1 MKGTPLKAQTN
12 GNVMQKREVQMST
25 IPAVSI
31 EEREYQALVSGAAVQ
46 LRPLFGVLRL
56 TDIDRVDFLQRMTT
70 NDIARLQPGQ
80 AALTVLTSPVARIEA
95 VFTVLCRQDDLLL
108 LASKGEAENLR
119 QRLQG
124 QIFFMDKVTVADE
137 SAALRRLRLLGPAAG
152 NLLPAAGLPQ
162 PAADDSFIEEAGITV
177 LRQERFDL
185 PGYEV
190 IGAADELPVLTSR
203 LTAAGALPLSD
214 SLAYE
219 TRRVELGRPQPGS
232 ELTDASNPLEAGL
245 AWVCAENKG
254 CYTGQE
260 IIARQIT
267 YDKVTRSLVRLRSD
281 LPLTAG
287 DSVSVAGRSVGSVTS
302 SGLSPTCGPLALAII
317 KQPHNDEGASVSVEG
332 TPAYVERIPHT
343 GP

>member
-1 MKGTPLKAQTN
+1 MAQPT
-12 GNVMQKREVQMST
+12 GNVTQKREVKMST
-25 IPAVSI
+25 VPSVSI
-31 EEREYQALVSGAAVQ
+31 DELEYQALVSGATVQ
-46 LRPLFGVLRL
+46 LRPLFGTLCL
-56 TDIDRVDFLQRMTT
+56 TDKDRVDFLQRMTT

-80 AALTVLTSPVARIEA
+80 AALTVLTSPVARIDA
-95 VFTVLCRQDDLLL
+95 VFTVICRQDDLLL
-108 LASKGEAENLR
+108 LTSKGEAENLR

-124 QIFFMDKVTVADE
+124 QIFFMDKVNVADE
-137 SAALRRLRLLGPAAG
+137 SAALRRLRLLGPAARD
-152 NLLPAAGLPQ
+152 LLPAAGLPQ
-162 PAADDSFIEEAGITV
+162 PADDDSFGEEAGVTV

-185 PGYEV
+185 PGYEL
-190 IGAADELPVLTSR
+190 ICPADELHALMER
-203 LTAAGALPLSD
+203 LTEAGALPLSD

-232 ELTDASNPLEAGL
+232 ELTDAFNPLEAGL

-287 DSVSVAGRSVGSVTS
+287 DPISVDGRRVGSVTS
-302 SGLSPTCGPLALAII
+302 SALSPTRGPLALAIV
-317 KQPHNDEGASVSVEG
+317 KQPHNVEGASVSVEG
-332 TPAYVERIPHT
+332 TPAYVERIPPT
-343 GP
+343 EC

>member
-1 MKGTPLKAQTN
+1 
-12 GNVMQKREVQMST
+12 MQKREVQMST

-31 EEREYQALVSGAAVQ
+31 DELEYQALVSGAAVQ

-56 TDIDRVDFLQRMTT
+56 TNRDRVDFLQRMTT

-80 AALTVLTSPVARIEA
+80 AALTVLTSPVARIDA

-108 LASKGEAENLR
+108 LASKGEAEHLR

-124 QIFFMDKVTVADE
+124 QIFFMDKVNVADE
-137 SAALRRLRLLGPAAG
+137 SAALRRLRLLGPAAEK
-152 NLLPAAGLPQ
+152 LLPAAGLPQ
-162 PAADDSFIEEAGITV
+162 PAADDSFSEEAGVTV

-185 PGYEV
+185 PGYEL
-190 IGAADELPVLTSR
+190 ICPADELRALTNR
-203 LTAAGALPLSD
+203 LTKAGALPLSD

-232 ELTDASNPLEAGL
+232 ELTDAFNPLEAGL

-260 IIARQIT
+260 IIARQVT
-267 YDKVTRSLVRLRSD
+267 YDKVTRSLVRLRSE
-281 LPLTAG
+281 LPLDAG
-287 DSVSVAGRSVGSVTS
+287 NDVSVDGRRAGSVTS
-302 SGLSPTCGPLALAII
+302 SGLSPTRGPLALAIV
-317 KQPHNDEGASVSVEG
+317 KQPHNVEGASVSVEG
-332 TPAYVERIPHT
+332 APVCVELIP
-343 GP
+343 PVEP